1 VPAETHKSPVI
12 AEQARQFAPGNPF
25 DLSQN
30 LAYQAWRSRKL
41 DQYQAALTD
50 LVVEV
55 RDPQQLSPDE
65 HAAILSRCRAAN
77 MAIYQSANL
86 SADKELVRAL
96 GQQLGLSQLD
106 ANRYADE
113 DAISAIA
120 AADTGGK
127 QRYIPYTT
135 RAIQW
140 HTDGYYNR
148 PEQQVQAV
156 ILHCV
161 RPAPD
166 GGSNAL
172 LDHEIAYLLLR
183 DANPEYIQALMA
195 PDAMTIP
202 ADDNEQGGPRP
213 ACSGPVF
220 SITPNGHLH
229 MRYTRRKRS
238 IVWRDDPI
246 TQAAV
251 AALEALF
258 DTPDLPYVL
267 RTTLQAG
274 QGLICN
280 NVLHDRSA
288 FSNGETLTQQ
298 RLLYRARYYQRI
310 AGS

>member
-1 VPAETHKSPVI
+1 MPAEIHKASAT
-12 AEQARQFAPGNPF
+12 AEQVRPYTQSNPF
-25 DLSQN
+25 DLAQER
-30 LAYQAWRSRKL
+30 AYQAWRSRKL
-41 DQYQAALTD
+41 DLYQAALTD
-50 LVVEV
+50 LLVEV
-55 RDPQQLSPDE
+55 RDPQQLNRAE
-65 HAAILSRCRAAN
+65 HAALLSRCRAAN
-77 MAIYQSANL
+77 MAIYQSTNL

-96 GQQLGLSQLD
+96 GMQLGLSQLD

-120 AADTGGK
+120 AADAGGK

-172 LDHEIAYLLLR
+172 LDHEIAYILLR

-220 SITPNGHLH
+220 SVTPSGHLH

-238 IVWRDDPI
+238 ISWRDDAI

-251 AALEALF
+251 TALEALF

-288 FSNGETLTQQ
+288 FSNGETTPQQ

-310 AGS
+310 AG